1 MSAVLEGWLQSE
13 WRCWWQQGGK
23 GLLCKAGL
31 RGLSQQ
37 AVKLQAAQASR
48 PARLPLVTLQ

>member
-13 WRCWWQQGGK
+13 WRWQQGGK